1 MIHAMS
7 YPQPRRWVT
16 RLDTFIQRKPGKIGT
31 KPKAC
36 DIMNFKYTLET
47 FLYMYSPTVG
57 LLGSFSLKSYM
68 FKRTDG
74 PNAFNAWKH
83 LNLEFK

>member
-1 MIHAMS
+1 MIIEEYALCIMIHAMS

-31 KPKAC
+31 KPKVC

-47 FLYMYSPTVG
+47 FCICTHQP
-57 LLGSFSLKSYM
+57 
-68 FKRTDG
+68 
-74 PNAFNAWKH
+74 
-83 LNLEFK
+83 

>member
-31 KPKAC
+31 KSKAC

-47 FLYMYSPTVG
+47 FCICTHQL
-57 LLGSFSLKSYM
+57 
-68 FKRTDG
+68 
-74 PNAFNAWKH
+74 
-83 LNLEFK
+83 